1 MGSEIKET
9 DIVLALEQC
18 WHGLERIVEFISPKR
33 IDKFHKD
40 AYFLI
45 KEGGAFADIQPER
58 RQELLTE
65 CQTQGY
71 LSAQQIDELL
81 STFAAAPNN
90 KILTR
95 EFDGQ
100 VHALSVPTNRYCSIE
115 NGQLMEAVCG
125 HLDKEGLKYTIQTV
139 GTLKNGKLFF
149 ATIIVDGEEE
159 RLINGDM
166 FKFYLNVVQS
176 HDGSYSIMMY
186 DSNMRIV
193 CANTF
198 RASLSDQGDVNI
210 KIRKTKN
217 AGLALDNAA
226 ETLASIYAGRDVF
239 VQLMQRFASVE
250 CDAVKAEQLIAAW
263 NNVEINCDLS
273 TRAFN
278 SIMNIAELHTAGLG
292 NKGETLYDLFNAA
305 TQYYTAGDGTGRD
318 DGTNKRSWS
327 KFASA
332 EFGTGADKK
341 ASIAQWLTKVL
352 DDNALDEEAHKG
364 ELLLNNKR
372 ELLEV

>member
-1 MGSEIKET
+1 MHEINET
-9 DIVLALEQC
+9 DIVLAKEPC
-18 WHGLERIVEFISPKR
+18 WHGLEKIVEFISPKA
-33 IDKFHKD
+33 IDEQHKNLYFH
-40 AYFLI
+40 I
-45 KEGGAFADIQPER
+45 KEGGAFADLQPGQ
-58 RQELLTE
+58 RQALLTE
-65 CQTQGY
+65 CRTRGY
-71 LSAQQIDELL
+71 LSAQQVDELM
-81 STFAAAPNN
+81 STFAPAPNN

-100 VHALSVPTNRYCSIE
+100 VYALSVPTNRYCSIE
-115 NGQLMEAVCG
+115 NGRLMEAVCG
-125 HLDKEGLKYTIQTV
+125 HLDNEGLGYNIQTA
-139 GTLKNGKLFF
+139 GTLKDGKLFF
-149 ATIIVDGEEE
+149 ATIIIDGEEE

-166 FKFYLNVVQS
+166 FKFYLNVIQS

-198 RASLSDQGDVNI
+198 RASLSDQGDINI

-217 AGLALDNAA
+217 AGLALEHAS

-239 VQLMQRFASVE
+239 VQLLQRFASVE

-263 NNVEINCDLS
+263 NGVEVNCDLS

-278 SIMNIAELHTAGLG
+278 TIVSIADLHTTGIG
-292 NKGETLYDLFNAA
+292 NNGETLYDLFNAV

-318 DGTNKRSWS
+318 NGTVKRNWS

-341 ASIAQWLTKVL
+341 ASIAHWLTKVL
-352 DDNALDEEAHKG
+352 DDNTLNEEARKG
-364 ELLLNNKR
+364 ELIMADKR
-372 ELLEV
+372 ELINA